1 MVWRL
6 AFNKVV
12 IGVVFVLVL
21 AVAGAG
27 VYLLQN
33 LDGIVKGLIEEIGTE
48 TVGQKVSVADVKV
61 NLGEGSATISGLTV
75 ANPPGYSSEP
85 VFSLGNIKVAIDTG
99 SITGPVYVINEISVS
114 DVSVL
119 AEQKG
124 TSTNVQ
130 ALLDGMPST
139 EGGEAAPAE
148 SSAGFDVLLAIGQVN
163 FANGSMELR
172 SDQFENQKVELKR
185 LNLRSLGTPDNG
197 LTPEEVGAEVANQ
210 LVDQITDA
218 VTDAIAQYAKKEAK
232 KAVKAKLGEKLGD
245 LFK

>member
-1 MVWRL
+1 M
-6 AFNKVV
+6 KVV
-12 IGVVFVLVL
+12 IGVVVVLVL

-27 VYLLQN
+27 VFLLQN
-33 LDGIVKGLIEEIGTE
+33 LDGIVKDLIEDIGTE
-48 TVGQKVSVADVKV
+48 VVGQKVSVADVKV
-61 NLGEGSATISGLTV
+61 NLAEGSASISGLSV
-75 ANPPGYSSEP
+75 ANPPGFSAEP

-130 ALLDGMPST
+130 TLLDGMPQS
-139 EGGEAAPAE
+139 EGGEASTSE
-148 SSAGFDVLLAIGQVN
+148 SASGSDVLLAINQVN

-172 SDQFENQKVELKR
+172 SDQFENQKVELSR
-185 LNLRSLGTPDNG
+185 LNLRNLGTPENG

-218 VTDAIAQYAKKEAK
+218 VTDAIAQYAKKEAE

-245 LFK
+245 LFN

>member
-1 MVWRL
+1 V
-6 AFNKVV
+6 NKVV
-12 IGVVFVLVL
+12 VGVVVVLVL

-33 LDGIVKGLIEEIGTE
+33 LEGIVKSLIEEIGTE
-48 TVGQKVSVADVKV
+48 TVGQKVSVADVKIK
-61 NLGEGSATISGLTV
+61 LGEGSASISGLTV
-75 ANPPGYSSEP
+75 ANPPGYSNEP
-85 VFSLGNIKVAIDTG
+85 VFSLDNISVSIDAG
-99 SITGPVYVINEISVS
+99 SITGPVYVINEISV
-114 DVSVL
+114 DGVSVL

-124 TSTNVQ
+124 VSTNVQ

-148 SSAGFDVLLAIGQVN
+148 SSAGSDVLLAIGKVN

-185 LNLRSLGTPDNG
+185 LNLRNLGTPENG
-197 LTPEEVGAEVANQ
+197 LTPEQIGYEVTNQ
-210 LVDQITDA
+210 LVDQIKDA
-218 VTDAIAQYAKKEAK
+218 VTDAIAQYAKKEAEK
-232 KAVKAKLGEKLGD
+232 KVREKIGEKLGD

>member
-1 MVWRL
+1 M
-6 AFNKVV
+6 KVV
-12 IGVVFVLVL
+12 IGVVVFLVL
-21 AVAGAG
+21 AMAGAG
-27 VYLLQN
+27 IFLLQN
-33 LDGIVKGLIEEIGTE
+33 LDGIVKDLIEDIGTDV
-48 TVGQKVSVADVKV
+48 VGQKVSVADVKV
-61 NLGEGSATISGLTV
+61 SLGEGSASISGLTV
-75 ANPPGYSSEP
+75 ANPPGFSSEP

-124 TSTNVQ
+124 MSTNVQ
-130 ALLDGMPST
+130 ALLDGMPQS
-139 EGGEAAPAE
+139 EAGEASTSE
-148 SSAGFDVLLAIGQVN
+148 AGAGSDVLLAIDQVN
-163 FANGSMELR
+163 FANGNMELR

-185 LNLRSLGTPDNG
+185 LNLRNLGTPENG

-218 VTDAIAQYAKKEAK
+218 VTDAIAQYARKEAE

>member
-1 MVWRL
+1 M
-6 AFNKVV
+6 NKVV
-12 IGVVFVLVL
+12 VGVVVVLVL

-33 LDGIVKGLIEEIGTE
+33 LEGIVKSLIEEIGTE
-48 TVGQKVSVADVKV
+48 TVGQKVSVADVKIK
-61 NLGEGSATISGLTV
+61 LGEGSASISGLTV
-75 ANPPGYSSEP
+75 ANPPGYSNEP
-85 VFSLGNIKVAIDTG
+85 VFSLDNISVSIDAG
-99 SITGPVYVINEISVS
+99 SITGPVYVINEISV
-114 DVSVL
+114 DGVSVL

-124 TSTNVQ
+124 VSTNVQ

-148 SSAGFDVLLAIGQVN
+148 SSAGSDVLLAIGKVN

-185 LNLRSLGTPDNG
+185 LNLRNLGTPENG
-197 LTPEEVGAEVANQ
+197 LTPEQIGYEVTNQ
-210 LVDQITDA
+210 LVDQIKDA
-218 VTDAIAQYAKKEAK
+218 VTDAIAQYAKKEAEK
-232 KAVKAKLGEKLGD
+232 KVREKIGEKLGD

>member
-1 MVWRL
+1 MS
-6 AFNKVV
+6 KVV
-12 IGVVFVLVL
+12 VGVVVVLVL

-33 LDGIVKGLIEEIGTE
+33 LDGIVKSLIEEIGTE
-48 TVGQKVSVADVKV
+48 TVGQKVSVADVKIK
-61 NLGEGSATISGLTV
+61 LGEGSASISGLTV
-75 ANPPGYSSEP
+75 ANPPGYSNEP
-85 VFSLGNIKVAIDTG
+85 VFSLDNISVSIDAG
-99 SITGPVYVINEISVS
+99 SITGPVYVINEISV
-114 DVSVL
+114 DGVSVL

-124 TSTNVQ
+124 VSTNVQ

-148 SSAGFDVLLAIGQVN
+148 SSAGSDVLLAIGKVN

-185 LNLRSLGTPDNG
+185 LNLRNLGTPENG
-197 LTPEEVGAEVANQ
+197 LTPEQIGYEVTNQ
-210 LVDQITDA
+210 LVDQIKDA
-218 VTDAIAQYAKKEAK
+218 VTDAIAQYAKKEAEK
-232 KAVKAKLGEKLGD
+232 KVREKIGEKLGD